1 MRHSSF
7 LFLLLSFALSTRLL
21 AQNNEAAR
29 AAQDNP
35 NGQDAVGATLSLP
48 QAVAIAIRNNLA
60 VAQSDINS
68 QGYKIGY
75 DQSWE
80 YMLPTISGSGGQ
92 QINFG
97 RTINSSTSNQYITS
111 QFSTGNAG
119 LSAGLV
125 LFHGLEYQNNMRAQR
140 YAWNASKMD
149 LQQQKDNI
157 TLNVL
162 LAYLQVLSSRDQVAI
177 AYEQAR
183 TDSITLD
190 LTDAKGKEGALNPV
204 SNLTDLQGKYA
215 QDQVN
220 IALAINTLEGNK
232 VALFA
237 LLNVPYNRETE
248 YQNTVTATDINEY
261 QTTSDSIYQHA
272 LGIYPG
278 IRSAQLKVEEY
289 RRLLSFYR
297 GAYYP
302 TISLGGGVSTNWTN
316 APGATG
322 FVQTGAA
329 TYAPNTSGLFADA
342 NGNTAIYQE
351 SIPGYNTYPKFSEQ
365 FKDNRSEYFGLSV
378 SIPILNGF
386 QARNNVRQA
395 KLNLKNFEL
404 QNTNERYYVQ
414 QQVELAFQ
422 NMIAAYK
429 SLKFYEKEAI
439 AFKESFR
446 ITNIRYN
453 EGVIASD
460 AYILAK
466 NNSDAA
472 EVNLA
477 AAKYAYIFRT
487 KVLDYYQGKLTI
499 N

>member
-1 MRHSSF
+1 M
-7 LFLLLSFALSTRLL
+7 A
-21 AQNNEAAR
+21 AQNDQSQ
-29 AAQDNP
+29 QDSI
-35 NGQDAVGATLSLP
+35 GATLSLP
-48 QAVAIAIRNNLA
+48 QAVTIAIRNNLL

-80 YMLPTISGSGGQ
+80 YMLPTISASGGQ

-97 RTINSSTSNQYITS
+97 RTINSSTSNQYINS

-119 LSAGLV
+119 FSAGLLV
-125 LFHGLEYQNNMRAQR
+125 FHGLELQNNYRAQR
-140 YAWNASKMD
+140 YAYNASKMD

-157 TLNVL
+157 TLSVL
-162 LAYLQVLSSRDQVAI
+162 LAYLQVLSSRDQLAL

-183 TDSITLD
+183 TDSVTLD
-190 LTDAKGKEGALNPV
+190 LTVAKGKEGALNPV

-215 QDQVN
+215 SDQVN
-220 IALAINTLEGNK
+220 IAGSINTLESNK

-237 LLNVPYNRETE
+237 LLNVPYKRDVE
-248 YQNTVTATDINEY
+248 YQNSVTATDINDY
-261 QTTSDSIYQHA
+261 QASSDSIFQHA
-272 LGIYPG
+272 LGIIPS
-278 IRSAQLKVEEY
+278 IRSAQLKVQEY
-289 RRLLSFYR
+289 QRLLAYYR

-302 TISLGGGVSTNWTN
+302 TISLNGGVSTNWTN
-316 APGATG
+316 APAATSFTTTGAPTYSA
-322 FVQTGAA
+322 QTGYFTDPA
-329 TYAPNTSGLFADA
+329 GA
-342 NGNTAIYQE
+342 NPVYEEVPT
-351 SIPGYNTYPKFSEQ
+351 GYNVYPKFGDQ
-365 FKDNRSEYFGLSV
+365 FKNNRSEYVGISV
-378 SIPILNGF
+378 NIPILNGF

-404 QNTNERYYVQ
+404 QSTNAKYYVQ

-429 SLKFYEKEAI
+429 SLKFYQQEAT
-439 AFKESFR
+439 AFEESFR
-446 ITNIRYN
+446 VTNIRFK

-466 NNSDAA
+466 GNSDQA

-477 AAKYAYIFRT
+477 AAKYIYIFRT

-499 N
+499 Q